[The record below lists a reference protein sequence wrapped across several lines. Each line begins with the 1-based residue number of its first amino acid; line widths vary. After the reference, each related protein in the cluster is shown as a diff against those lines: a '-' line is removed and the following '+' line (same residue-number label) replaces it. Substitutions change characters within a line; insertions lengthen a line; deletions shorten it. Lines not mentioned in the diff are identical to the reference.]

1 MTVDR
6 LFRPSCLRS
15 RDIPMP
21 EQNLSKLSHMI
32 EDALA
37 VAVEM
42 KEATTIYLLS
52 MAKIGVT
59 EKIEAAGIASPDDA
73 E

>member
-1 MTVDR
+1 
-6 LFRPSCLRS
+6 
-15 RDIPMP
+15 MP